1 MNKTVTTTQHL
12 RTVARLTF
20 GNAASLIYLGVVAAT
35 AVFVTV
41 DTLFVTHEDASLSG
55 VWLFF
60 LAAPTVFLFLLLD
73 STLWGADSAGPDWYM
88 YLALIVSVLVQSFVL
103 GWFVRLLRGGSGR
116 THSRSAHP
124 QGA

>member
-1 MNKTVTTTQHL
+1 MNKPVITNQHL

-20 GNAASLIYLGVVAAT
+20 GNTASLIYLGIVAAT

-41 DTLFVTHEDASLSG
+41 DTLFVAHEDASFSG

-60 LAAPTVFLFLLLD
+60 LAAPTVLLFLLG
-73 STLWGADSAGPDWYM
+73 SSMWGAEAAGPDWYV
-88 YLALIVSVLVQSFVL
+88 YLALVVSVLVQSFAL

-116 THSRSAHP
+116 TRSAHP

>member
-1 MNKTVTTTQHL
+1 MNKPVITNKHL
-12 RTVARLTF
+12 RAVARLTF

-41 DTLFVTHEDASLSG
+41 DILFVTHEDASFSG

-60 LAAPTVFLFLLLD
+60 LAAPTVFVFLLG
-73 STLWGADSAGPDWYM
+73 SSMWGAEAAGPDWYL
-88 YLALIVSVLVQSFVL
+88 YLALAVSVLVQSFVL
-103 GWFVRLLRGGSGR
+103 GWFVRLLRGGAGR
-116 THSRSAHP
+116 TRSARP